1 MVPRVTPGQRNRRT
15 AFPGGALFLTRHVFA
30 GFAKTKPALAPLLR
44 PALIALIA
52 GCQFAYSQSLDEI
65 NKREQA
71 VIEAW
76 EKTPLTM
83 QRALFVTEEPKGFGI
98 YTPRSSSRFKA
109 GEPIIVYAEPIGFG
123 WNSIEDNQF
132 EFGFNVDLAVKTA
145 AGESVGGQDN
155 FGKLAMKSR
164 HRNREFMI
172 HLTLH
177 LNDAPPGDY
186 LVDYKLHDLGTDK
199 TTTLELPFTI
209 EQ

>member
-1 MVPRVTPGQRNRRT
+1 LVNGIGEQRSEVARFFCSD
-15 AFPGGALFLTRHVFA
+15 AFLQVSHGPN
-30 GFAKTKPALAPLLR
+30 PALEPMFR
-44 PALIALIA
+44 PAVIALIA

-71 VIEAW
+71 
-76 EKTPLTM
+76 
-83 QRALFVTEEPKGFGI
+83 
-98 YTPRSSSRFKA
+98 A
-109 GEPIIVYAEPIGFG
+109 GETVAR
-123 WNSIEDNQF
+123 
-132 EFGFNVDLAVKTA
+132 
-145 AGESVGGQDN
+145 QDN
-155 FGKLAMKSR
+155 FGKMAMKSR

-177 LNDAPPGDY
+177 LNDAPLGDY